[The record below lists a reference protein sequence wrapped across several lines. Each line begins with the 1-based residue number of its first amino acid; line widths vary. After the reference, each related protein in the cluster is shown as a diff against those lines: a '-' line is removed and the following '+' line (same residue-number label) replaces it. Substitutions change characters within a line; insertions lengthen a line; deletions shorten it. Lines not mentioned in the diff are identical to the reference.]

1 MGPPDMACKNEQRP
15 SSTACKTVCT
25 QLTKAYEAETPCNG
39 VVIVLLCTAQD
50 QFVFFSSVAVA
61 SLCDYFRAIM
71 DNQKDGHFS
80 YGEIHL
86 YFSSVIY
93 PDE

>member
-1 MGPPDMACKNEQRP
+1 MSQCSAGVIKFGDMVARTNK
-15 SSTACKTVCT
+15 
-25 QLTKAYEAETPCNG
+25 